1 MAKWKCTLK
10 TGNALRQA
18 IDSED
23 IEKVLDALKDCY
35 LELNNAMPD
44 WFDEGDLE
52 DKIADIDN
60 EFDNLENYEDYDMTY
75 DDVEENVDYLLE
87 TFYDIC
93 DDLKVWVGM

>member
-1 MAKWKCTLK
+1 MAKWKYTLK

-35 LELNNAMPD
+35 LELNKAMPD
-44 WFDEGDLE
+44 WFDEDALE

-60 EFDNLENYEDYDMTY
+60 EFDNLENYENYDMTY
-75 DDVEENVDYLLE
+75 DDVEANVDYLLE

-93 DDLKVWVGM
+93 DDLKVWVGL